1 MWYYLFKYVFLGP
14 LLRVLGRPRIEGL
27 ENIPD
32 DGPAILASN
41 HLAVMDSFFLPL
53 MVHRRI
59 YFLAKSEYFTGSGLK
74 GGFQRWFFTAVG
86 QIPIDRSGAE
96 AAAGAL
102 GAARRQLDKG
112 DLMGMYPEGTRS
124 PDGRLYKGK
133 TGLARIA
140 LDAGVPVIPVA
151 MINTHKLNPPG
162 SILPRPAK
170 IVVRVGKPLD
180 FSRYDGLQG
189 NRFIERAITDEIM
202 YNLMELSG
210 QQYVDIYAASL
221 KNAPAQSGSSPD
233 GGGDRGSTPAAA

>member
-1 MWYYLFKYVFLGP
+1 
-14 LLRVLGRPRIEGL
+14 
-27 ENIPD
+27 
-32 DGPAILASN
+32 
-41 HLAVMDSFFLPL
+41 MDSFFLPL

-96 AAAGAL
+96 AAAGASAPPVVSWTR
-102 GAARRQLDKG
+102 GVDG
-112 DLMGMYPEGTRS
+112 HVPEGTRS
-124 PDGRLYKGK
+124 PDGRPTRARRVWRDRTRCRR
-133 TGLARIA
+133 TGDPGRDDQHPQAEPAWIDPA
-140 LDAGVPVIPVA
+140 AAGQDRRE
-151 MINTHKLNPPG
+151 
-162 SILPRPAK
+162 SRW
-170 IVVRVGKPLD
+170 PLD

-221 KNAPAQSGSSPD
+221 KTHRHNRLSPTVAATGAVPRCGVTRAMVLLRHGIHRD
-233 GGGDRGSTPAAA
+233 GTTIDLISVGVVGEDGREFYAVSTGIRPR